1 MNVTRRPLGAAVA
14 AGILAAVLL
23 PAPAAVAAPPTAR
36 AVPAAASSGHRQL
49 DRVELPTGWQ
59 PEGITSG
66 PGSRFYA
73 GSLADGALYA
83 GDLRTGTGSVI
94 LPGVPGRRLV
104 GLFFDRRSG
113 LVWAAGAQGSSGTVW
128 AIDGATGAVRATV
141 PVPGAGFLND
151 LVVTRRTVWVTDSAV
166 DRLTRIGLDRQ
177 GRPAGGPTFAALGAP
192 WPTTGAFRANGI
204 RALDDGSLLVDHSS
218 AGGLWRFVP
227 RTGVV
232 APITVTGTP
241 AVVSG
246 DGMELAG
253 RTLYVVRGSG
263 GPDVTVLRLYRR
275 HGTWSAKVTGVLS
288 SPSLDVPSTATL
300 AKGSLWAVNARFG
313 TVGDPANAAYWV
325 TRLDLG
331 DRGRHG

>member
-1 MNVTRRPLGAAVA
+1 MKIRARSLTVGVVAAALAVA
-14 AGILAAVLL
+14 VGT
-23 PAPAAVAAPPTAR
+23 APATATAPVTA
-36 AVPAAASSGHRQL
+36 HRSHAPL

-83 GDLRTGTGSVI
+83 GDLRTGQGSTI
-94 LPGVPGRRLV
+94 LPGAPGRRLV
-104 GLFFDRRSG
+104 GLSFDRRSG
-113 LVWAAGAQGSSGTVW
+113 LVWAAGAQGSLGTVW
-128 AIDGATGAVRATV
+128 AIDGATGAVKAAV

-151 LVVTRRTVWVTDSAV
+151 LVATRDAVWVTDSAV
-166 DRLTRIGLDRQ
+166 DRLTRIPLNHRGLPTAD
-177 GRPAGGPTFAALGAP
+177 PTFAPLGGG

-232 APITVTGTP
+232 EPITVTGTP

-246 DGMELAG
+246 DGMEVRG

-263 GPDVTVLRLYRR
+263 GQDVTVLRLRSR
-275 HGTWSAKVTGVLS
+275 HGVWSAHVTGVLT
-288 SPSLDVPSTATL
+288 SPSLDVPATATL
-300 AKGSLWAVNARFG
+300 AAGSLWAVNARFG
-313 TVGDPANAAYWV
+313 VADPSTAAYWV
-325 TRLDLG
+325 TRLALD
-331 DRGRHG
+331 D